1 MEVGIS
7 GYGPWSA
14 RTLRIAR
21 PFPTSSSVYRH
32 SDTLPCR
39 LELQGLAKRC
49 QLYLPAYQRW
59 GTRGS
64 NLGHCTGRQRYRGL
78 GRPRS
83 AGARRSHCNG
93 FPSLPR
99 APPKPHPPGRGRS
112 GFCTKL
118 LVKRQF
124 PHRAAAL
131 AWNHLV
137 MLQRTRGLEHESFT
151 GLAVAWRAMDR
162 LDPWSTSRRRA
173 NRSVVCLQRGY
184 GTQPAAA
191 PSPAYALCRDMS
203 TCHART
209 YIHTH
214 MEAHLFTYEYE
225 KPTLLDVPTPSAA
238 PARPA
243 DPKPCP
249 ALPCPALRALQS
261 RSPPSCCRFSQICQQ
276 AMWLILALPP
286 RPRPPRKGTT
296 AASSSV

>member
-1 MEVGIS
+1 M
-7 GYGPWSA
+7 
-14 RTLRIAR
+14 
-21 PFPTSSSVYRH
+21 YRH

-49 QLYLPAYQRW
+49 QLPLPAYQRVGDEGLQSGALHW
-59 GTRGS
+59 T
-64 NLGHCTGRQRYRGL
+64 TEVPGL
-78 GRPRS
+78 GTATLGGS
-83 AGARRSHCNG
+83 AAVALQR
-93 FPSLPR
+93 LPVSST
-99 APPKPHPPGRGRS
+99 PPKPHPPGRGRS

-151 GLAVAWRAMDR
+151 GLAFAWRAMDR

-261 RSPPSCCRFSQICQQ
+261 RSPQLLPIFSNLPASHVAYPRAAAAAAPSQEGNDGRFVIRVN
-276 AMWLILALPP
+276 LPTQGVTE
-286 RPRPPRKGTT
+286 RG
-296 AASSSV
+296 

>member
-1 MEVGIS
+1 MKAS
-7 GYGPWSA
+7 
-14 RTLRIAR
+14 
-21 PFPTSSSVYRH
+21 
-32 SDTLPCR
+32 
-39 LELQGLAKRC
+39 QG
-49 QLYLPAYQRW
+49 
-59 GTRGS
+59 
-64 NLGHCTGRQRYRGL
+64 
-78 GRPRS
+78 
-83 AGARRSHCNG
+83 
-93 FPSLPR
+93 SLSR
-99 APPKPHPPGRGRS
+99 
-112 GFCTKL
+112 F
-118 LVKRQF
+118 
-124 PHRAAAL
+124 
-131 AWNHLV
+131 
-137 MLQRTRGLEHESFT
+137 
-151 GLAVAWRAMDR
+151 AWRAMDR

-261 RSPPSCCRFSQICQQ
+261 RSPPVAAGFLKSASKPCGLSSRRRRRR
-276 AMWLILALPP
+276 ALPGRERRPLRHPCKFAHP
-286 RPRPPRKGTT
+286 R
-296 AASSSV
+296 SD